1 MEDFHVLVHYQSV
14 VCGFL
19 LQYDEKSNFPAEQSG
34 ADAVSYTHL
43 DVYKRQERLEYY
55 TELWDLVMKT
65 ATIDPLVHKPVG
77 IVWTSDL
84 DIGEPVPNFYKI
96 RTFSWK

>member
-1 MEDFHVLVHYQSV
+1 MYLVKFKDDRSPFNWQRMEELIDL
-14 VCGFL
+14 G
-19 LQYDEKSNFPAEQSG
+19 
-34 ADAVSYTHL
+34 VSTT
-43 DVYKRQERLEYY
+43 DIDERLTYY
-55 TELWDLVMKT
+55 TELWDMVMKT

-77 IVWTSDL
+77 IVWSGDL